1 MADARCACGQ
11 PLGRITFVT
20 SVGRQLCGACGRR
33 RLIYLRT
40 GAGRPASAG
49 RPQRVGEVVGLRRQI
64 YSCLM
69 LTRAA
74 MTVVLS
80 SLGLLIVG
88 CGGHAAS
95 SNGSTAGQT
104 QQPQASPADSSQHGF
119 LALAS
124 NGALFIQWTRT
135 GDSLQGTLSEA
146 YTSQSDATQSQ
157 SESHSFTGVVSGS
170 NVTLTLD
177 SGVNW
182 NGTLKGSSNVT
193 LSYAG
198 SDGSLRTFD
207 FHQAS
212 VSDYNAAVGNVHA
225 SAGQAQAQKTQQA
238 AQQQVDGDSTAV
250 ANDLSDL
257 QSNVS
262 SLKSSLTKVPGDIAQ
277 MRQDLATEV
286 SDLNKVLSDSAATVC
301 NDNYQVSGTDSYQ
314 VTGTDDYQVTGTDEY
329 DFSTALSGTK
339 DSIDRVSA
347 DLATLRRDSAVASGY
362 LPVGTPTTASVASA
376 TQNARTSVVKAQG
389 QWNGYLATVKQLDAK
404 ATTYGAQADAACN
417 KAGG

>member
-1 MADARCACGQ
+1 
-11 PLGRITFVT
+11 
-20 SVGRQLCGACGRR
+20 
-33 RLIYLRT
+33 
-40 GAGRPASAG
+40 
-49 RPQRVGEVVGLRRQI
+49 
-64 YSCLM
+64 M

-74 MTVVLS
+74 LTVVLS
-80 SLGLLIVG
+80 SLALLTVG

-95 SNGSTAGQT
+95 SNGSTSGQS
-104 QQPQASPADSSQHGF
+104 QQPPPADSSQHGF

-135 GDSLQGTLSEA
+135 GDSVQGTLSEA
-146 YTSQSDATQSQ
+146 YTSQSDATQTQ

-193 LSYAG
+193 LSYTG
-198 SDGSLRTFD
+198 SDGSLQTFD
-207 FHQAS
+207 FHRAS

-250 ANDLSDL
+250 GNDLSDL
-257 QSNVS
+257 QSNVA
-262 SLKSSLTKVPGDIAQ
+262 SLKASLSKVPGDIAQ
-277 MRQDLATEV
+277 MRQDLATEAT
-286 SDLNKVLSDSAATVC
+286 DLNKVLSDSAATVC
-301 NDNYQVSGTDSYQ
+301 NDNYQVSGTDNYQ

-339 DSIDRVSA
+339 DSIDR
-347 DLATLRRDSAVASGY
+347 LASDMTTLRRDSTAASGY
-362 LPVGTPTTASVASA
+362 LPVSASTRASVASA
-376 TQNARTSVVKAQG
+376 TQSARTSVAKAQG
-389 QWNGYLATVKQLDAK
+389 QWDGYLATVKQLDAK
-404 ATTYGAQADAACN
+404 ANAYGAQADAACN